1 MVTRSLGSLTKEF
14 PLAQIDRTIL
24 AIRPGITLEQLRRFA
39 AANTHSAI
47 PALLA
52 HRFLLVG
59 GDGRIVYDRFLS
71 LVASEGV
78 NQPRVRKAMYF
89 TWALRDP
96 RVARFIVEVVANRN
110 GKWRVQ
116 QLVRKVNAK
125 FFEEFFE
132 PETAPKVR
140 SNLEYF
146 LVEAGIFDPNTQTVH
161 LELNDGWLGEA
172 MQVTAQHERDPA
184 RRRAMIN
191 APVDFLVSEG
201 LHSLTNSTPDELRG
215 HAASVLAEPE
225 PLEDLEIRHP
235 RKSPG
240 QSWNRAKPSA
250 AGRISS
256 HAVIDLVARERA
268 SNAHWMLEKLMR
280 DAAVASGYDPK
291 QHDQIDM
298 YFTTPRGSVLAEMK
312 SCVRTNLHSQI
323 RRGVS
328 QLFEY
333 RFLFGDLI
341 GNSDLTLV
349 LVVELPPARNQSW
362 LVNYLKSLG
371 IVLVWKDPDAD
382 RLVSSVVANSLAGIV
397 ARGDMKR

>member
-24 AIRPGITLEQLRRFA
+24 AIRPGMTLDQLRRFA

-78 NQPRVRKAMYF
+78 NRPRVRKAMYF

-96 RVARFIVEVVANRN
+96 RVARFIINVVADRN

-116 QLVRKVNAK
+116 QLVRKAIAK

-146 LVEAGIFDPNTQTVH
+146 LVEAGIFNPNTQAVH

-184 RRRAMIN
+184 RRRAMTN

-201 LHSLTNSTPDELRG
+201 LHGLTNSTPDELRG
-215 HAASVLAEPE
+215 QATSVLAEPE
-225 PLEDLEIRHP
+225 PLEDLEIGHP
-235 RKSPG
+235 RLHKSPG
-240 QSWNRAKPSA
+240 QSWNRSRPSS
-250 AGRISS
+250 AGRISA

-268 SNAHWMLEKLMR
+268 SDAHWMLEKLMR
-280 DAAVASGYDPK
+280 DAAVASSYAPK
-291 QHDQIDM
+291 QHDQMDM

-333 RFLFGDLI
+333 RFLFRDLI
-341 GNSDLTLV
+341 GSSNPSLV
-349 LVVELPPARNQSW
+349 LVVELPPARDQSW
-362 LVNYLKSLG
+362 LVKYLESLG
-371 IVLVWKDPDAD
+371 ILLVWKDPDAD
-382 RLVSSVVANSLAGIV
+382 RLVSPSPVAGPLAGIV
-397 ARGDMKR
+397 APAT